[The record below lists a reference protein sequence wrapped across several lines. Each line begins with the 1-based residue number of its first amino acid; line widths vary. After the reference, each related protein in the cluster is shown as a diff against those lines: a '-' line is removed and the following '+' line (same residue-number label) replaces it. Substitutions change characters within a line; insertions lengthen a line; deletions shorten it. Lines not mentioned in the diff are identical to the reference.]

1 MQAIENLIA
10 NARSFSPPGGAV
22 RLAARRDDGWVEVTV
37 EDQGPGIPPGKL
49 EAVFDRFY
57 TERPAGEKFGTHS
70 GLGLSICRQIVEAHG
85 GAIRAENIG
94 GDDRPKGVR
103 FILRLPV

>member
-1 MQAIENLIA
+1 MILSGHYPFA
-10 NARSFSPPGGAV
+10 G
-22 RLAARRDDGWVEVTV
+22 
-37 EDQGPGIPPGKL
+37 
-49 EAVFDRFY
+49 EAVSASDGVPWH
-57 TERPAGEKFGTHS
+57 PAAAS
-70 GLGLSICRQIVEAHG
+70 RAWIVEAHG